1 MVRHIWELNGTH
13 SDYFFFTENCSYNML
28 WLIEVARPSVD
39 LRRHFHFEVIPLES
53 VHAAKIE
60 GIITEKNY
68 RPSKRS
74 ILLAYEKQITP
85 EHIKYVKKLVNAE
98 IESDAFLEMSHISQE
113 QKRLIY
119 EASIEYLE
127 SSYSKNAMSKEEYVL
142 HFHTL
147 TKARATLGKKEKLA
161 IQTPSDPIESH
172 RAIRASAGYTQRD
185 GASLGLLGIRSAYH
199 DLSDS
204 SVGFLRGTQIEFLNL
219 LLSYDEEKQVE
230 VERATIFSI
239 VSLAQRSEFYNS
251 LSWRTRLGWDRDSL
265 KREAHFSSS
274 VGAGY
279 SFGNEFGY
287 SYAMVD
293 PLFYLSDGFV
303 GGVGGSLGFVIDR
316 YSFMNTNAEATKR
329 YYQNGDE
336 QVLVELSQG
345 FRLQQNLQL
354 QLKYEHKERE
364 ALLQKN
370 AEQSLGIS
378 LNYYY

>member
-1 MVRHIWELNGTH
+1 
-13 SDYFFFTENCSYNML
+13 
-28 WLIEVARPSVD
+28 
-39 LRRHFHFEVIPLES
+39 
-53 VHAAKIE
+53 
-60 GIITEKNY
+60 
-68 RPSKRS
+68 
-74 ILLAYEKQITP
+74 
-85 EHIKYVKKLVNAE
+85 
-98 IESDAFLEMSHISQE
+98 
-113 QKRLIY
+113 
-119 EASIEYLE
+119 
-127 SSYSKNAMSKEEYVL
+127 
-142 HFHTL
+142 
-147 TKARATLGKKEKLA
+147 
-161 IQTPSDPIESH
+161 
-172 RAIRASAGYTQRD
+172 
-185 GASLGLLGIRSAYH
+185 
-199 DLSDS
+199 
-204 SVGFLRGTQIEFLNL
+204 
-219 LLSYDEEKQVE
+219 